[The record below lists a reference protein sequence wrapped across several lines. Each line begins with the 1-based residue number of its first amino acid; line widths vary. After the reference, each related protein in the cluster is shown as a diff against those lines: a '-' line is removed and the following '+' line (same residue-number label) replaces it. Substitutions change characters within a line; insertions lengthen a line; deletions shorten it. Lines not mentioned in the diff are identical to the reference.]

1 MVGRGSRPMV
11 HGTLLTNTCF
21 VGVSPWDICWC
32 VKSFRSGRVECG
44 GSGLTADGTWNPAHK
59 HVFCRSVSMGYML
72 VREVLQVGQG

>member
-1 MVGRGSRPMV
+1 MVGRGSLPMV

-44 GSGLTADGTWNPAHK
+44 GSAFTADSIAETRAATLCEADKQCSQQQALPG
-59 HVFCRSVSMGYML
+59 FGFRG
-72 VREVLQVGQG
+72 